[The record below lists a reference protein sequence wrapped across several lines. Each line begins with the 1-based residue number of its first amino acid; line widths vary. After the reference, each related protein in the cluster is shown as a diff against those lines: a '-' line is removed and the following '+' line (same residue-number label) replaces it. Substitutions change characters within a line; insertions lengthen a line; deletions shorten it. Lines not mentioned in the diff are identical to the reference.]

1 LAGRDRRRIAGDNVV
16 PATHWIERKSMK
28 REYITTITQRGQVT
42 IPAEVRRLLGAN
54 PRDKIAFQVEGDSV
68 RLVPVTLTLEQV
80 SGSVT
85 PLERPEN
92 FGERSRAAKEEKAQ
106 DAHCVAHMQQAG
118 IDAILSYDTDFDRI
132 TEVQR
137 VEP

>member
-1 LAGRDRRRIAGDNVV
+1 
-16 PATHWIERKSMK
+16 MK
-28 REYITTITQRGQVT
+28 REYVTTITQRGQVT

-54 PRDKIAFQVEGDSV
+54 PRDKIAFRVEGDCV

-80 SGSVT
+80 FGSVT

-106 DAHCVAHMQQAG
+106 DTLRDLQ
-118 IDAILSYDTDFDRI
+118 
-132 TEVQR
+132 VQ
-137 VEP
+137 EL